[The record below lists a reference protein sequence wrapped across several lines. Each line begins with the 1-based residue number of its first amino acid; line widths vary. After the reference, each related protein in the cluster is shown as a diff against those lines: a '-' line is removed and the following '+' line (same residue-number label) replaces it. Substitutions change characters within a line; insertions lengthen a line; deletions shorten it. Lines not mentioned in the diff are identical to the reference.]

1 MIFLVF
7 LNMHHIQEIPH
18 NQQQMASLK
27 DKISTDNPV
36 RFIDAFVSFINL
48 KKVGFEPKTLKTE
61 GRPSFQTEVFLK
73 LYL

>member
-36 RFIDAFVSFINL
+36 RFIDAFVNFIDL
-48 KKVGFEPKTLKTE
+48 KKVGF
-61 GRPSFQTEVFLK
+61 
-73 LYL
+73 